1 MNKAELIQFMSE
13 KTGMTKEDCN
23 NTLNVLLD
31 TVKVKLSIGGKI
43 QVIGFKN

>member
-13 KTGMTKEDCN
+13 KTGMSKEDCD

-31 TVKVKLSIGGKI
+31 TTKERLSIGGKVQI
-43 QVIGFKN
+43 IGFKN

>member
-13 KTGMTKEDCN
+13 KTDMSKEDCD

-31 TVKVKLSIGGKI
+31 TVKEKLSIGGKVQI
-43 QVIGFKN
+43 IGFKN